1 MITLRT
7 TIKVYETIKS

>member
-7 TIKVYETIKS
+7 TRFRI